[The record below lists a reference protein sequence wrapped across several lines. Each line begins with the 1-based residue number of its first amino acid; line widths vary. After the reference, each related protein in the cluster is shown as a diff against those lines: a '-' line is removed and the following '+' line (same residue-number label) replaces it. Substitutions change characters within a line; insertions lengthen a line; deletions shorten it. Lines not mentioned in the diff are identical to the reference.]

1 MLRFLSRAAIII
13 IGAVLGGLLLLF
25 DLGMRLEA
33 EPVPSDAELVRA
45 TIIYLLCGVAAII
58 LAIGA
63 LRHGRVALVCGAG
76 VIVFGGFSP
85 LGAPLAL
92 WVLFSMCARSP
103 WRWPAT
109 AAAGM
114 AVAAVATLLLLP
126 TGSDKTDVI
135 FTLAGFTLITVT
147 AVFTGVVRRLKRE
160 SRARQVE
167 EARSRARSTERLRI
181 ARDVHDT
188 LSHRLSIIAMHAGA
202 LECQAAKDP
211 AEAAVVAGTV
221 REAAR
226 EAGADLR
233 AVLTTLREEPAG
245 TEPQLDFDRLGPID
259 WQDPLTASQVQA
271 GPALSAHTVYRV
283 LQEGMTNAR
292 KHAPGHEPA
301 ASVQQAGDRLVVTV
315 ENRLGPGSEPADP
328 GYGIIG
334 LDERL
339 RLIGGTLEAGRTADS
354 FILRAEV
361 PWT

>member
-13 IGAVLGGLLLLF
+13 IGAVLGGLLLMF
-25 DLGMRLEA
+25 DFGMRLEA
-33 EPVPSDAELVRA
+33 EPVPNNAELFRTVA
-45 TIIYLLCGVAAII
+45 IYLLCGVVAII

-63 LRHGRVALVCGAG
+63 LRRGWVALVCGAG

-103 WRWPAT
+103 RRWPAT
-109 AAAGM
+109 ASASM

-126 TGSDKTDVI
+126 TGSDKADVI
-135 FTLAGFTLITVT
+135 FTLAGFTVITVT
-147 AVFTGVVRRLKRE
+147 AVFTGAVRRLKRE

-167 EARSRARSTERLRI
+167 EARSRARSAERLRI

-188 LSHRLSIIAMHAGA
+188 LSHRLSVIAMHAGA

-211 AEAAVVAGTV
+211 AEAAAVAGTV

-245 TEPQLDFDRLGPID
+245 TEPQLDFDRLGSID
-259 WQDPLTASQVQA
+259 WQSPLTADQVQA
-271 GPALSAHTVYRV
+271 GPAMAAHTAYRV
-283 LQEGMTNAR
+283 LQEGLTNAR
-292 KHAPGHEPA
+292 KHAPGHEPTA
-301 ASVQQAGDRLVVTV
+301 TVEQSGDRLIVQV
-315 ENRLGPGSEPADP
+315 ENRLGPGAQPTGP
-328 GYGIIG
+328 GYGLIG

-339 RLIGGTLEAGRTADS
+339 RLVGGTLETTRTEDS

-361 PWT
+361 PWR

>member
-1 MLRFLSRAAIII
+1 M
-13 IGAVLGGLLLLF
+13 
-25 DLGMRLEA
+25 
-33 EPVPSDAELVRA
+33 
-45 TIIYLLCGVAAII
+45 LCGVAAII

-63 LRHGRVALVCGAG
+63 LHRGLVALVCGAG
-76 VIVFGGFSP
+76 VIVLGGFSP

-109 AAAGM
+109 AAASM
-114 AVAAVATLLLLP
+114 AAAAVATVLLLP
-126 TGSDKTDVI
+126 TGSDKADVI

-167 EARSRARSTERLRI
+167 EARSRARSAERLRI

-188 LSHRLSIIAMHAGA
+188 LSHQLSIIAMHAGA
-202 LECQAAKDP
+202 LECQAAKNP
-211 AEAAVVAGTV
+211 AEAAAVAGTV

-233 AVLTTLREEPAG
+233 AVLTTLREEPES
-245 TEPQLDFDRLGPID
+245 TEPQLDFDRLGPIG
-259 WQDPLTASQVQA
+259 WQAPLTADQVQA
-271 GPALSAHTVYRV
+271 GPAMAAHTVYRV
-283 LQEGMTNAR
+283 LQEALTNAR
-292 KHAPGHEPA
+292 KHAPGHVPA
-301 ASVQQAGDRLVVTV
+301 ASVQQDGDRLVVTV

-339 RLIGGTLEAGRTADS
+339 RLIGGTLEAGRTADT
-354 FILRAEV
+354 FLLRAEV

>member
-1 MLRFLSRAAIII
+1 MLRFLSRAAVII
-13 IGAVLGGLLLLF
+13 IGAVLGGLLFVLDF
-25 DLGMRLEA
+25 GIRLET
-33 EPVPSDAELVRA
+33 EPVLSDAELGRTAV
-45 TIIYLLCGVAAII
+45 IYVLCGVAAII

-63 LRHGRVALVCGAG
+63 LHRGWVALVCGAG
-76 VIVFGGFSP
+76 VIVLGGFSP

-109 AAAGM
+109 AAASMAAAAVITLLFMPAGSDTAERVV
-114 AVAAVATLLLLP
+114 AVA
-126 TGSDKTDVI
+126 
-135 FTLAGFTLITVT
+135 GFVVITVT

-160 SRARQVE
+160 SRAREVE
-167 EARSRARSTERLRI
+167 EARSRARSAERLRI

-211 AEAAVVAGTV
+211 AAAAAVAGTV

-259 WQDPLTASQVQA
+259 WRTPLTADQVQA
-271 GPALSAHTVYRV
+271 GPALAAHTVYRV
-283 LQEGMTNAR
+283 LQEGLTNAR
-292 KHAPGHEPA
+292 KHAPGHVA
-301 ASVQQAGDRLVVTV
+301 TATVRQAGDRLLVQV
-315 ENRLGPGSEPADP
+315 ENRLGPGAQPADP

-334 LDERL
+334 LEERL
-339 RLIGGTLEAGRTADS
+339 RLIGGTLEAGRAADS